1 MHHRVTVC
9 ETCTAAGETPRGGMF
24 AQELQALLAD
34 AGLPDIAVETV
45 ACLNA
50 CSDPTALSFRAVG
63 KWAYLFAGVDPTR
76 DGPDVVAFAR
86 LYLDSADG
94 DITDARACGRL
105 RHCLRGRIP
114 AG

>member
-9 ETCTAAGETPRGGMF
+9 ETCAAVGETPQGQDF
-24 AQELQALLAD
+24 AREIRALLAR
-34 AGLPDIAVETV
+34 AEMTGFTVETV

-50 CSDPTALSFRAVG
+50 CADPTALSFRAAG
-63 KWAYLFAGVDPTR
+63 KWAYLFSNVDPTR
-76 DGPDVVAFAR
+76 DGADVVAFAR
-86 LYLDSADG
+86 LYRDSTDG
-94 DITDARACGRL
+94 EITDARACGRL

>member
-9 ETCTAAGETPRGGMF
+9 ETCAAAGETPRGHAF
-24 AQELQALLAD
+24 AQELQALFTSAELAEFD
-34 AGLPDIAVETV
+34 VETV

-50 CSDPTALSFRAVG
+50 CAEPTALSFRANG
-63 KWAYLFAGVDPTR
+63 KWAYLFSNVDPTQY
-76 DGPDVVAFAR
+76 GADVLAFAR

-94 DITDARACGRL
+94 EITDARACGRL

-114 AG
+114 AA